1 MFKQYIGDV
10 AKEFKGYNASKFMK
24 DLLAGLTVT
33 AVALPLAL
41 AFGVSSGAD
50 AAAGLITAIVAG
62 FFISALSGGFYQ
74 ISGPTGAMAAI
85 LMSIIA
91 SYHIQGVFIA
101 TLLAGI
107 LLFLAGLLHL
117 GKLTSWIPAPV
128 ITGFTSGIA
137 IIIAL
142 GQIDNFFGVTSE
154 GETAIA
160 KLMSYTRLGFTP
172 DYASVGL
179 GIFVVL
185 FMIFYPK
192 KWSSI
197 VPASLIAIILATAAS
212 IAFRFDVKMVGEI
225 PKTLLPKE
233 RLHLADITIAQ
244 VKGLFAPA
252 VSIAMLGM
260 IESLLCGAS
269 AGRMAKVAMNSD
281 QELVAQ
287 GIGNMILPFFGGI
300 PATAAIART
309 SVAIKSGAQ
318 TRLTGILHAVGLL
331 LAMFALGPVMSK
343 IPLAAL
349 AGVLMVT
356 AWRMNEWSAIQYMF
370 SHRFLGAVLKFTIT
384 MAATVL
390 LDLTMAIV
398 IGILVGLILFIVRST
413 AIEITAEDIQP
424 ERMGM
429 GEYMGREAYRLENG
443 CVVYI
448 TGPMFFMTADTLS
461 QKLKEVKEKELVI
474 FSLRGVPMADITSV
488 GILMDF
494 YKQAKT
500 EGKQVVFSSLQP
512 GVMRIFNQAGLVE
525 SADKKTFYFSVDKVL
540 KEMLIRKV
548 NPGKA

>member
-1 MFKQYIGDV
+1 MLNQYVRDLK
-10 AKEFKGYNASKFMK
+10 KEFTGYNTSKFMK
-24 DLLAGLTVT
+24 DLLAGITVT

-62 FFISALSGGFYQ
+62 FFISALSGGYYQ

-85 LMSIIA
+85 LMSITA

-107 LLFLAGLLHL
+107 LLLLAGVLHL
-117 GKLTSWIPAPV
+117 GKITSWIPAPV

-142 GQIDNFFGVTSE
+142 GQVDNFFGVTSE

-160 KLMSYTRLGFTP
+160 RLISYFKLGFAP
-172 DYASVGL
+172 DYASVCL

-192 KWSSI
+192 KLSSI
-197 VPASLIAIILATAAS
+197 VPASLVAIILATMTS
-212 IAFRFDVKMVGEI
+212 IVLQLDVKMVGEI

-233 RLHLADITIAQ
+233 RLHLTDIHMQQI
-244 VKGLFAPA
+244 KGLFAPA

-269 AGRMAKVAMNSD
+269 AGRMAKAAMNSD

-287 GIGNMILPFFGGI
+287 GIGNIILPFFGGI

-318 TRLTGILHAVGLL
+318 TRLTGIFHAVGLL
-331 LAMFALGPVMSK
+331 LAMFALGPFMSK

-356 AWRMNEWSAIQYMF
+356 AWRMNEWSAIQYIF
-370 SHRFLGAVLKFTIT
+370 SHKFTGAMLKFFIT
-384 MAATVL
+384 MAATVI

-398 IGILVGLILFIVRST
+398 IGILVGLVLFIVRST
-413 AIEITAEDIQP
+413 AIEITAEDIKP
-424 ERMGM
+424 ERIGM
-429 GEYMGREAYRLENG
+429 KDYTIENG
-443 CVVYI
+443 CVIYV
-448 TGPMFFMTADTLS
+448 TGPMFFMTADTLN
-461 QKLKEVKEKELVI
+461 QKLKEIKEKNLVI

-488 GILMDF
+488 GILLDF

-512 GVMRIFNQAGLVE
+512 SVRRIFEQAGLVE
-525 SADKKTFYFSVDKVL
+525 TAGEKTFYFSVDKVL
-540 KEMLIRKV
+540 KEMLVV
-548 NPGKA
+548 NAKPVKA